1 MSIITENTIMLK
13 TEDFPIFDKVATNYV
28 ANDAVAFSGEETTI
42 IVFDCNGEPL
52 EIEEKVPFLMLET
65 NYLDGEPMHTR
76 IFDEKKKIIRD
87 VRYRGW
93 YWIKKRIGDA
103 SYESIAN
110 DLMYS
115 DGRR

>member
-13 TEDFPIFDKVATNYV
+13 TEDVPVFNKLATNYV
-28 ANDAVAFSGEETTI
+28 ANDEIAFSNDEVTI
-42 IVFDCNGEPL
+42 IVFDCNGNPE
-52 EIEEKVPFLMLET
+52 EIEDKVLFLMLET

-76 IFDEKKKIIRD
+76 VFDEKNQIIKET
-87 VRYRGW
+87 RYRGW

>member
-1 MSIITENTIMLK
+1 MLTENTIMLR
-13 TEDFPIFDKVATNYV
+13 TENFSVFDKVATNYV
-28 ANDAVAFSGEETTI
+28 ANDEIVFSNDEVTV
-42 IVFDCNGEPL
+42 IVFDCNGNPE
-52 EIEEKVPFLMLET
+52 EIEDKVPFLMLET

-76 IFDEKKKIIRD
+76 IFDEKNQIIKD

-103 SYESIAN
+103 SYESIAS

-115 DGRR
+115 DGRK